1 MHMAT
6 ETGNGLSPHLRG
18 VTVTTVATV
27 LGMLAGVGAALVAS
41 GPEDAVGLLFFG
53 AAFLVQ
59 LPLLRVLGVDVSDFS
74 TKDHLYIGFM
84 TFVLWFIT
92 WGILLTTG
100 GLQ

>member
-1 MHMAT
+1 MAT
-6 ETGNGLSPHLRG
+6 ETGTGLSPHLRG

-27 LGMLAGVGAALVAS
+27 AGMLAGIGATLVAS
-41 GPEDAVGLLFFG
+41 GPEDTVGLMFFG

-59 LPLLRVLGVDVSDFS
+59 LPLLKLLGVDTSDFS
-74 TKDHLYIGFM
+74 TKDHLYIAFM

-100 GLQ
+100 ALQ

>member
-1 MHMAT
+1 MAT

-18 VTVTTVATV
+18 VTVTTLATV
-27 LGMLAGVGAALVAS
+27 LGMLAGVGATLVAS
-41 GPEDAVGLLFFG
+41 GPEDTIGLLFFG
-53 AAFLVQ
+53 AAFVVQ
-59 LPLLRVLGVDVSDFS
+59 LPLLRVLGVDISDFS
-74 TKDHLYIGFM
+74 TKDYLYIGFM